1 MLGGKLDSYLRWKL
15 EVARVRDDG
24 GEGSGW
30 IRAFQ

>member
-24 GEGSGW
+24 GHAGR
-30 IRAFQ
+30 IRALQ